1 MDEVCTIS
9 LANLTSLPCYEH
21 SSQAE
26 VAVYASNVLTDGPP
40 STTSLLSMFYSNNV
54 YLVSLLITLN
64 FTITQMVIDTSNS
77 LFFITYETLSNG
89 FSCVFVGSYE
99 NRFCEITYG
108 AMDPTDQTCPLD
120 NQAAWHVNSS
130 GSLMLDTVTV
140 FILLLAQAKPAIYCF
155 TAIGKTPNFTIAVEG
170 TFTIG

>member
-1 MDEVCTIS
+1 MDGVCNIT
-9 LANLTSLPCYEH
+9 LANLTSLPCYKYP
-21 SSQAE
+21 SQAE

-40 STTSLLSMFYSNNV
+40 STTSLLSMFNV

-77 LFFITYETLSNG
+77 LFFVIYEPLSNG

-99 NRFCEITYG
+99 NKSCEITYG

-120 NQAAWHVNSS
+120 NQAARHVNSS

-140 FILLLAQAKPAIYCF
+140 FIPPLAQAKPAIYCF
-155 TAIGKTPNFTIAVEG
+155 TAIGKTPYFTIAVEG
-170 TFTIG
+170 TFIIG